1 MRQGDYIT
9 DRDSAIDFYSLRP
22 PFLDCLSAGSS
33 FTPLVFELKITPEQ
47 SKTMISQY
55 ITTPLKTEQAKL
67 QQNKIE
73 SVFFFSFF
81 SFSSSYM
88 SQWDTKV
95 ISLFFCHDTQFWSC
109 LCHTIRSIVLYV
121 CHVFHQ
127 QPSHMAGKHYVTAR
141 DVYLT
146 ADDVKKWL
154 TVWRCLPLWSR
165 CPLAVQ
171 EGT

>member
-73 SVFFFSFF
+73 SVFFFFF
-81 SFSSSYM
+81 F
-88 SQWDTKV
+88 Q
-95 ISLFFCHDTQFWSC
+95 FFIFIHESV
-109 LCHTIRSIVLYV
+109 R
-121 CHVFHQ
+121 HQ
-127 QPSHMAGKHYVTAR
+127 SHFPLLLPRHAILILPLPHNPVHCA
-141 DVYLT
+141 L
-146 ADDVKKWL
+146 
-154 TVWRCLPLWSR
+154 CLPRLSSAAQSHGR
-165 CPLAVQ
+165 KTLRHSP
-171 EGT
+171 